1 LIRLNA
7 IRGNTA
13 QLEFWAKS
21 FPNLCQ
27 FDLLQPREFSDYVS
41 KLGLSFILASETING
56 LWQIGLL
63 HADLI
68 KSTRKLNR
76 VGIEYAC
83 TTDNG
88 EYIYCDHRK
97 IKVKR
102 NGWANALKKAA
113 KLPPYVKLYFHPFRY
128 YVLWHLERVLH
139 LNIFP
144 MEFLRD
150 VERYPDLAESVLTSI
165 NEVSK
170 SDTFCDSLN
179 KWNDDVATAVIC
191 EPCAYSKI
199 FHKIRFRS
207 FLYTHEAHQ
216 EALSSYK
223 GLVYPLLAEIGV
235 NEIESKRSDLC
246 RMAEVI
252 DPNREIHTLLRLAN
266 ADVRLKIK
274 GEIGG
279 AMLLLTMAETLRR
292 ATEEAF
298 SVSLPEEDQM
308 GFGKWMRGAR
318 KLIYGTERIFD
329 APEVVRKKFLG
340 SCGLNSAPRFRCYV
354 EGETEYGAL
363 DGYFTPES
371 GVELIN
377 LKGQFVES
385 KGKGLAFRDSLRQ
398 DKQSHILSIVILD
411 GDRDD
416 YVRVVRQAAKL
427 DEMYGQFYI
436 QNPDFELGNFSVA
449 ELEEILWNMALER
462 GASSDSR
469 LNLKV
474 ALDGVS
480 SGDALIKAAKNSV
493 PELNQLGKGA
503 EWGEALMQFAMNNPN
518 REDSSQKRQIYEII
532 EIIMRGLS
540 SWYSNTP
547 SEYRVDDQTGK
558 LIERNDD
565 NDGT

>member
-1 LIRLNA
+1 MIRLNA
-7 IRGNTA
+7 IRGNTE

-41 KLGLSFILASETING
+41 KLGLSFTLASETITG

-63 HADLI
+63 KAELI

-83 TTDNG
+83 TTDDG
-88 EYIYCDHRK
+88 EHVYCDFRK

-102 NGWANALKKAA
+102 SGWANTLKKAA
-113 KLPPYVKLYFHPFRY
+113 KLPSHVKLYFHPFRY
-128 YVLWHLERVLH
+128 YVLWRLERQFH
-139 LNIFP
+139 PNIIP
-144 MEFLRD
+144 MQFLWN
-150 VERYPDLAESVLTSI
+150 VERYPELAESVLNSI
-165 NEVSK
+165 NEASK
-170 SDTFCDSLN
+170 SESFCEAIN
-179 KWNDDVATAVIC
+179 KWNDDVASAVIC

-199 FHKIRFRS
+199 FNQIRFRS
-207 FLYTHEAHQ
+207 FPYTHEAHQ

-223 GLVYPLLAEIGV
+223 EFVYPLLTESGV
-235 NEIESKRSDLC
+235 NDIESKRSDLC
-246 RMAEVI
+246 QMAEVI
-252 DPNREIHTLLRLAN
+252 DPNKEIHTLLRLTN

-292 ATEEAF
+292 ASEEAF
-298 SVSLPEEDQM
+298 AVSLPEEDQK
-308 GFGKWMRGAR
+308 GFGQWMRGAR
-318 KLIYGTERIFD
+318 KIKYGTERIFD
-329 APEVVRKKFLG
+329 ASEVVRKKFLG

-363 DGYFTPES
+363 DSYFTPES

-385 KGKGLAFRDSLRQ
+385 KGKGLAFRHSLRQ

-416 YVRVVRQAAKL
+416 YVRSVRQAAKQ

-436 QNPDFELGNFSVA
+436 QNPDFEFGNFSIT
-449 ELEEILWNMALER
+449 ELEVILWNMAVER
-462 GASSDSR
+462 GAPSDSR
-469 LNLKV
+469 SNLKAV
-474 ALDGVS
+474 LNGVS
-480 SGDALIKAAKNSV
+480 SGDALFKAAKNSV
-493 PELNQLGKGA
+493 LELNQLGKGTD
-503 EWGEALMQFAMNNPN
+503 WGEALMQFAMNNPN
-518 REDSSQKRQIYEII
+518 REDTSQKRQIYEII

-547 SEYRVDDQTGK
+547 SEYRVDAQTGK
-558 LIERNDD
+558 LIERNED
-565 NDGT
+565 ND

>member
-1 LIRLNA
+1 VIRLNA
-7 IRGNTA
+7 IRGNTE

-41 KLGLSFILASETING
+41 KLGLSFTLASETITG

-63 HADLI
+63 KAELI

-83 TTDNG
+83 TTDDG
-88 EYIYCDHRK
+88 EHVYCDFRK

-102 NGWANALKKAA
+102 SGWANTLKKAA
-113 KLPPYVKLYFHPFRY
+113 KLPSHVKLYFHPFRY
-128 YVLWHLERVLH
+128 YVLWRLERQFH
-139 LNIFP
+139 PNIIP
-144 MEFLRD
+144 MQFLWN
-150 VERYPDLAESVLTSI
+150 VERYPELAESVLNSI
-165 NEVSK
+165 NEASK
-170 SDTFCDSLN
+170 SESFCEAIN
-179 KWNDDVATAVIC
+179 KWNDDVASAVIC

-199 FHKIRFRS
+199 FNQIRFRS
-207 FLYTHEAHQ
+207 FPYTHEAHQ

-223 GLVYPLLAEIGV
+223 EFVYPLLTESGV
-235 NEIESKRSDLC
+235 NDIESKRSDLC
-246 RMAEVI
+246 QMAEVI
-252 DPNREIHTLLRLAN
+252 DPNKEIHTLLRLTN

-292 ATEEAF
+292 ASEEAF
-298 SVSLPEEDQM
+298 AVSLPEEDQK
-308 GFGKWMRGAR
+308 GFGQWMRGAR
-318 KLIYGTERIFD
+318 KIKYGTERIFD
-329 APEVVRKKFLG
+329 ASEVVRKKFLG

-363 DGYFTPES
+363 DSYFTPES

-385 KGKGLAFRDSLRQ
+385 KGKGLAFRHSLRQ

-416 YVRVVRQAAKL
+416 YVRSVRQAAKQ

-436 QNPDFELGNFSVA
+436 QNPDFEFGNFSIT
-449 ELEEILWNMALER
+449 ELEVILWNMAVER
-462 GASSDSR
+462 GAPSDSR
-469 LNLKV
+469 SNLKAV
-474 ALDGVS
+474 LNGVS
-480 SGDALIKAAKNSV
+480 SGDALFKAAKNSV
-493 PELNQLGKGA
+493 LELNQLGKGTD
-503 EWGEALMQFAMNNPN
+503 WGEALMQFAMNNPN
-518 REDSSQKRQIYEII
+518 REDTSQKRQIYEII

-547 SEYRVDDQTGK
+547 SEYRVDAQTGK
-558 LIERNDD
+558 LIERNED
-565 NDGT
+565 ND